1 MSEYIVLYNYSSN
14 RCCSLYCRGGSLQ
27 LLQENDNTGE
37 RGRKTMKVKK
47 MMRAFLGA
55 NIMLIMTFTFLPVL
69 IFNPDLEILNT
80 FSNYL
85 NKD

>member
-1 MSEYIVLYNYSSN
+1 
-14 RCCSLYCRGGSLQ
+14 
-27 LLQENDNTGE
+27 
-37 RGRKTMKVKK
+37 MKIKK
-47 MMRAFLGA
+47 MIRAFVGA

-69 IFNPDLEILNT
+69 IFNPDLEFMTT